1 MQLALSARSRR
12 RWGFWLAGLGLSA
25 ALSLVAADRAR
36 DWTLQN
42 LQRSGTE
49 VLLTRIGEIRGWLD
63 SYDYLP
69 FLLTQNRDVRALLLY
84 PNQDMGVRVSRYLE
98 QTSLVAGSSA
108 LFILDGNGRAVAY
121 SRWRD
126 QQDFYLRSHRA
137 RNYFT
142 DAREGHQGRRFR
154 IDSDQQQPA
163 FYLSAPIYDE
173 QRFIGAAVVRLSLEL
188 LQERLGPGLP
198 WMLSSSDGQ
207 VFAASDRDWLQQ
219 PFAELTQGARERR
232 LDNGTTVA
240 LWPSEAGGESMVQS
254 VRLDDLGW
262 TLSVLQDT
270 AVAQR
275 NQRSA
280 MLVTLGGCIA
290 FALLLLFLRER
301 VLKQRSQRQ
310 AQQALA
316 NSEQQQRDI
325 IDTAQVGLI
334 TVDEEGLMQFLN
346 GTALQQFGL
355 SAALALGQPLR
366 RLLLPSAEFGVLDR
380 ALGRLG
386 QRGFAPLIGQ
396 EAVGVRGD
404 GSEFPLLFSIR
415 AMRGTHAR
423 QQQPQYLVTVIDIS
437 RRKRLERA
445 LQDANETLEAK
456 VEDRT
461 RELQSMQQELLQAEK
476 LAALGRMASAVVHE
490 LNQPLTAMRTYVAI
504 CRKMLQQ
511 PQMLG
516 ESLDEVDGLVGRM
529 AVITSQLKTFAYRK
543 PERVEAVSLLQAIEQ
558 ALALFRGRFVEEQVQ
573 LDFCPDIADD
583 RVAGDSARLEQVLVN
598 LIKNGCDAMQ
608 QSPAPRRLSLQ
619 VAAADGWLELRV
631 ADQGTGIDE
640 AAMSKLFEPFFTTKQ
655 IGSGLGLGLSIVRSI
670 VRDLGGNIRAE
681 NLPDGGACFILRLPQ
696 YGQLAA
702 DTQEAS
708 DSAAAQQPG
717 KP

>member
-1 MQLALSARSRR
+1 MQLAFSRRARR
-12 RWGFWLAGLGLSA
+12 RWGFWLVGVGFSA
-25 ALSLVAADRAR
+25 ALALLAADRAR
-36 DWTLQN
+36 DWTLQY

-108 LFILDGNGRAVAY
+108 LFILDANGRAVAY

-126 QQDFYLRSHRA
+126 QQDFYLRSHRE

-142 DAREGHQGRRFR
+142 DAREGNQGRRFR
-154 IDSDQQQPA
+154 IDADRQQPA

-173 QRFIGAAVVRLSLEL
+173 RRFIGAAVVRLSLEL
-188 LQERLGPGLP
+188 LQERLGPGLS
-198 WMLSSSDGQ
+198 WMLSSSDGR
-207 VFAASDRDWLQQ
+207 VFAASDKAWLQQ
-219 PFAELTQGARERR
+219 SFAELAQGSREFQ
-232 LDNGTTVA
+232 LDNGTRIA
-240 LWPSEAGGESMVQS
+240 LWPSPSGGESVVQS

-262 TLSVLQDT
+262 TLSIQQD
-270 AVAQR
+270 AAAAQR

-301 VLKQRSQRQ
+301 ALKQRSQRQ

-334 TVDEEGLMQFLN
+334 TVDEQGRMQFLN

-355 SAALALGQPLR
+355 SPALALTQPLR
-366 RLLLPSAEFGVLDR
+366 RLLAPSADFSVLER

-396 EAVGVRGD
+396 EAVGLRGD

-415 AMRGTHAR
+415 AMPGAEAEQAR
-423 QQQPQYLVTVIDIS
+423 YLVTVIDIS

-461 RELQSMQQELLQAEK
+461 RELQGMQQELLQAEK

-511 PQMLG
+511 PQMLS

-543 PERVEAVSLLQAIEQ
+543 PERVEAVSLLSAIDQ
-558 ALALFRGRFVEEQVQ
+558 ALAMFRGRFVEEQVQ
-573 LDFCPDIADD
+573 VDFRPDIADD

-608 QSPAPRRLSLQ
+608 HGEAPRRLSLRLL
-619 VAAADGWLELRV
+619 VEDGWLELRV
-631 ADQGTGIDE
+631 ADRGTGIDE
-640 AAMSKLFEPFFTTKQ
+640 AAMDKLFEPFFTTKQ

-670 VRDLGGNIRAE
+670 VQDLGGTIRAE
-681 NLPDGGACFILRLPQ
+681 NPPEGGACFILRLPRYEQ
-696 YGQLAA
+696 VNS
-702 DTQEAS
+702 ES
-708 DSAAAQQPG
+708 
-717 KP
+717 

>member
-1 MQLALSARSRR
+1 MQRAFSKRTRR
-12 RWGFWLAGLGLSA
+12 RWGFWLAGLGLA
-25 ALSLVAADRAR
+25 VALALLAADRAR
-36 DWTLQN
+36 DWTLQY
-42 LQRSGTE
+42 LQRTGTQ
-49 VLLTRIGEIRGWLD
+49 VLLSRIGEIRSWLD

-98 QTSLVAGSSA
+98 QTSLVAGSSG

-126 QQDFYLRSHRA
+126 QQDFYLRSHRD

-142 DAREGHQGRRFR
+142 DAREGQQGRRFR
-154 IDSDQQQPA
+154 IDSDQLQPA

-173 QRFIGAAVVRLSLEL
+173 RRFIGAAVVRLSLAL
-188 LQERLGPGLP
+188 LQERLDPGVP
-198 WMLSSSDGQ
+198 WMLTSSDGR
-207 VFAASDRDWLQQ
+207 VFAASQSGWLQQ
-219 PFAELTQGARERR
+219 PFAELAKESRDIR
-232 LDNGTTVA
+232 LDNGTRVS
-240 LWPSEAGGESMVQS
+240 LWPSRTGGETMVQS
-254 VRLDDLGW
+254 VQLDDLGW
-262 TLSVLQDT
+262 TLSIQQD
-270 AVAQR
+270 AGAARR

-280 MLVTLGGCIA
+280 MLLTLGGCIA

-301 VLKQRSQRQ
+301 ALKQRLQRQ

-334 TVDEEGLMQFLN
+334 TVDEQGRMRFLN

-355 SAALALGQPLR
+355 SASLALAQPLR
-366 RLLLPSAEFGVLDR
+366 RLLAPSAGFGVLER

-396 EAVGVRGD
+396 EAVGLRGD
-404 GSEFPLLFSIR
+404 GSEFPLLISIR
-415 AMRGTHAR
+415 AMKGAHAGQAR
-423 QQQPQYLVTVIDIS
+423 YLVTVIDIS

-461 RELQSMQQELLQAEK
+461 RELQGMQQELLQAEK

-511 PQMLG
+511 PQLLS

-543 PERVEAVSLLQAIEQ
+543 PERVEAVSLLHAIDQ

-573 LDFCPDIADD
+573 VDFKPDIADD

-608 QSPAPRRLSLQ
+608 HTEAPRRLSLQ
-619 VAAADGWLELRV
+619 LLAEDGWFELRL

-640 AAMSKLFEPFFTTKQ
+640 GALDKLFEPFFTTKQ

-681 NLPDGGACFILRLPQ
+681 NTPEGGACFILRLPRYEQ
-696 YGQLAA
+696 VKKAERGEGKA
-702 DTQEAS
+702 DS
-708 DSAAAQQPG
+708 
-717 KP
+717 